1 MDLTKKKTAG
11 SFQKGKKG
19 LSPKGKSMKK
29 KANKRFARKESKV
42 DKEIKEIEKLNAIL
56 ADLAS
61 SSEEEKTVMKKF
73 EELPISQYT
82 KTGLWCIVCF
92 TFLGLKEA
100 GFVEMTE
107 IQQSSILQ
115 SLEGSLFRRLS

>member
-1 MDLTKKKTAG
+1 
-11 SFQKGKKG
+11 
-19 LSPKGKSMKK
+19 MKK

-82 KTGLWCIVCF
+82 QTGLWCIVCF
-92 TFLGLKEA
+92 MFLGLKEA

>member
-61 SSEEEKTVMKKF
+61 SSEEEKTMKKF

>member
-61 SSEEEKTVMKKF
+61 SSEEEKTVMKF